1 MLHLI
6 TGSGNNMINAKVKK
20 FLDNNGL
27 GDRLTEHSET
37 ADQLSDCREQPKQ
50 KQSFFSRLFNK

>member
-6 TGSGNNMINAKVKK
+6 TESENNMINAKVKK

-27 GDRLTEHSET
+27 GDRSVG
-37 ADQLSDCREQPKQ
+37 S
-50 KQSFFSRLFNK
+50 SVVVLFKPGV